1 MKEYK
6 FTWYAWDFDCD
17 GEAYVIAKR
26 ECPNK
31 QDVPDYIVK
40 EDNLLDKCKTGMN
53 VEEGWCKYQV
63 RTDWENSDGEPR
75 GGYCVETY
83 EPNTKNI
90 YGKRKRGW
98 FAVWIVRKDEWY

>member
-1 MKEYK
+1 MSK
-6 FTWYAWDFDCD
+6 FKWDAWDFDCD

-31 QDVPDYIVK
+31 QDVPDYIVR
-40 EDNLLDKCKTGMN
+40 EDNLLDKCKIGMK
-53 VEEGWCKYQV
+53 VEECWCKWQV
-63 RTDWENSDGEPR
+63 RSDWYNSEGKPK

-83 EPNTKNI
+83 EPHIKDI

-98 FAVWIVRKDEWY
+98 FEVWVVRKSEWY